1 MMKHNWNIGN
11 AVVGIL
17 ALVMLAGCGTDT
29 KTEYV
34 QTSAPAS
41 TYLVEYIPG
50 MMAAAEGK
58 TEFKLRVVKRTDGS
72 LVSGLTSTGLSIT
85 PTMYMNTGD
94 SHSAPVDS
102 IVNNGDGTYSCTVYY
117 LMATKMG
124 MTIAGHWELQVKI
137 GSETAIFYTYVDMAM
152 STNTA
157 LKKLKGQSDII
168 STMTGTEKRTYYLF
182 KDEVVTGAT
191 STYSL
196 FIAAKESMTSF
207 PAVSGGTNLTSPT
220 GTWLVSSATTSLSAS
235 TDLVT
240 WLPGTDMGEGHWSIG
255 GLSGLSTGNTGT
267 VYVSFTVNGE
277 QKTTDGLAS
286 SGTNTYATFTVRP

>member
-1 MMKHNWNIGN
+1 MKYRLSLLN
-11 AVVGIL
+11 AAVAIFVAI
-17 ALVMLAGCGTDT
+17 MLAGCGTDT

-41 TYLVEYIPG
+41 TYLVEYVPG

-58 TEFKLRVVKRTDGS
+58 TEFKLRVVMRTDGS

-94 SHSAPVDS
+94 NHSAPIDS

-124 MTIAGHWELQVKI
+124 TTIAGHWELKVTI
-137 GSETAIFYTYVDMAM
+137 GSESAFFYPYVNMAM

-168 STMTGTEKRTYYLF
+168 SSMTGTEKRTYLLF

-196 FIAAKESMTSF
+196 FIAAKESLMNF
-207 PAVSGGTNLTSPT
+207 PAVSGGTILTSPT
-220 GTWLVSSATTSLSAS
+220 GTWLVDSATTSLSAS

-240 WLPGTDMGEGHWSIG
+240 WLPGTDMGDGHWSIG

-277 QKTTDGLAS
+277 QKTTDGLVS
-286 SGTNTYATFTVRP
+286 SGTNTYATFTVTP